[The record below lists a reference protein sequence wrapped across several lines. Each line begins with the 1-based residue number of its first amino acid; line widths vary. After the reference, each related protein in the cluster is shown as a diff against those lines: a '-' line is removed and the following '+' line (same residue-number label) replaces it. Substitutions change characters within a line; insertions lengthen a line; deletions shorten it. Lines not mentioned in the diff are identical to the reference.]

1 MLSRSIDDL
10 PCNHL
15 GDEVHTAVG
24 KITVQLQQ
32 EKGRGLGCT
41 VQYIQY
47 HSEYNMAPTPDI

>member
-1 MLSRSIDDL
+1 MIY
-10 PCNHL
+10 PAIIW

-24 KITVQLQQ
+24 KITVQRQQ

-47 HSEYNMAPTPDI
+47 HSEYDMAPTKYTGYII